1 MPRRRIQ
8 RRPVRTRRHWRI
20 PPPPLRDGDAP
31 GPEGLLVLD
40 DFEGAF
46 GVVLWKSLRAV
57 TLWSETDPVDRP
69 GLFSTDDRDR
79 RLSEINS
86 VLHGEDH
93 PMREPLELLADLVSP
108 PGENGDV
115 AELKPEEAVGLACT
129 RVAAWAEGEGKP
141 RTQIEFLQAG
151 ALACPTNP
159 RFALAV
165 MRAARDL
172 AQYSRA
178 EAWFHRSVGLARQA
192 RDWDSYVR
200 AYLAHGTMMRRRGA
214 LPAARRSYLKALR
227 RASRQGLREA
237 RSMALHDLFVLEEYA
252 GNFEKAQ
259 THAAHAIDA
268 YGAGHP
274 NLPDLAHDLAV
285 TWLQKG
291 YFDSSLQVLERVQ
304 GLVSDASRPVA
315 LGSLAR
321 AYAGVGDE
329 SGYTRYRRELTRI
342 PPGPGVAEAWIEVAR
357 GALLLGNRTE
367 ARDAVRRGEDLAR
380 TRMEGQIRFMAQS
393 MFDAIAAEEAA
404 AGERRAGAPRTAT
417 DEARERMVDRLV
429 LLLEPTGGRRNRP
442 REAPV
447 RS

>member
-46 GVVLWKSLRAV
+46 GVVLWKTLRAV
-57 TLWSETDPVDRP
+57 TLWSDAAPADRP
-69 GLFSTDDRDR
+69 TLFSSEDRDR

-86 VLHGEDH
+86 VLHGGDH
-93 PMREPLELLADLVSP
+93 AIREPLEALADLVASD
-108 PGENGDV
+108 GEENPYPD
-115 AELKPEEAVGLACT
+115 LTSEEAVGLSCT
-129 RVAAWAEGEGKP
+129 RIASWAEDQGKP
-141 RTQIEFLQAG
+141 RSQIEFLQAG

-227 RASRQGLREA
+227 RATRQGLREA

-252 GNFEKAQ
+252 GNFDKAQ
-259 THAAHAIDA
+259 SHAAHAIDA

-291 YFDSSLQVLERVQ
+291 YFDSSLQVLERVHE
-304 GLVSDASRPVA
+304 LVSDASRPVA

-321 AYAGVGDE
+321 AHAGVGDE

-404 AGERRAGAPRTAT
+404 SGERKEAPRTAA

-429 LLLEPTGGRRNRP
+429 LLLEPTGGRRSGP

>member
-1 MPRRRIQ
+1 MARKRIQ
-8 RRPVRTRRHWRI
+8 RRPFRTRRHWRI

-40 DFEGAF
+40 DIDGAF
-46 GVVLWKSLRAV
+46 GVVLWKALRAV
-57 TLWSETDPVDRP
+57 TLWSDSAPADRME
-69 GLFSTDDRDR
+69 LFSAEDRDR
-79 RLSEINS
+79 RLAEVET

-93 PMREPLELLADLVSP
+93 PARESLETLARMMF
-108 PGENGDV
+108 PGEGEDGSPSV
-115 AELKPEEAVGLACT
+115 MEEEEVGLACT
-129 RVAAWAEGEGKP
+129 RLAAWAEGLGKF
-141 RTQIEFLQAG
+141 RTQIEFLQAA

-192 RDWDSYVR
+192 RDWDSYTR

-227 RASRQGLREA
+227 RASRQGLGEA

-252 GNFEKAQ
+252 GNHEKAQ
-259 THAAHAIDA
+259 GHAAEAADS
-268 YGAGHP
+268 YGAGHA

-285 TWLQKG
+285 AWLQQG

-304 GLVSDASRPVA
+304 DWVSDSSRPVA

-329 SGYTRYRRELTRI
+329 AGYTRYRRELTRI
-342 PPGPGVAEAWIEVAR
+342 PPGPGVAEAWVEVAR

-404 AGERRAGAPRTAT
+404 AGERRGSGTRTAA
-417 DEARERMVDRLV
+417 DEARDRLVDRLV
-429 LLLEPTGGRRNRP
+429 LLLEPTGGRRGRRGVP
-442 REAPV
+442 Q